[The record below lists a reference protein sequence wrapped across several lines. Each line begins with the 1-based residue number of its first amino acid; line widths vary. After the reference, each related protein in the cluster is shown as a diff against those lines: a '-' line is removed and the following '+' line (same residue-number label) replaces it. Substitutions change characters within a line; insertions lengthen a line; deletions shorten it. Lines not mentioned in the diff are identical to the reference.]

1 MTGYLSHSILNHL
14 TPDTVF
20 NPLARPWETQSS
32 PHSPTSAQDNKKT
45 WGLLSW
51 ELHSNPNT
59 TSHNSLPSAS
69 GHVGIYLHPQSVLV
83 PESPELILIY
93 GEGLV
98 LPRPGV
104 SSAVS
109 HPHIKASI
117 RQEEAQAAVVNV
129 CDPVTRIC
137 QQAVLKIHN
146 WSGT

>member
-109 HPHIKASI
+109 HPHIKTCICQNKTQAVVGQVGNPVASI
-117 RQEEAQAAVVNV
+117 PKKTMLQ
-129 CDPVTRIC
+129 
-137 QQAVLKIHN
+137 
-146 WSGT
+146 